1 MATASS
7 SMPPRV
13 RDPRLDF
20 YRGIAMLIIFT
31 SHTPGN
37 FWGDWIPGRFGFSDA
52 TEIFV
57 FCSGMA
63 SAIAFGGSYDR
74 RGWVLGTAR
83 VLFRC
88 WQVYWAH
95 ICLFFALAFM
105 LIALDSFGF
114 EKNYVNS
121 LNLGQFFN
129 DTKDHLFGL
138 LTLTYVPNY
147 FDILPMYIAILLMM
161 PIVMG
166 LASVHVGLAFAFC
179 AALWFIAQTRIMM
192 MLGIEQFAVSL
203 PASLTSDRP
212 WFFNPFAWQL
222 VFFTGFALVR
232 GWIPRPPVNAVLVT
246 IAAIIVLGMM
256 TLSHVAIREWGFS
269 WAGDWRRANPHLVTK
284 TDFGLGRYTH
294 FLALAYLAYAVAG
307 DGGRRLIITGRNVLA
322 RIGETLIALLTK
334 VGQQSLAV
342 FIVSMMLSIFVG
354 AIFTET
360 GTTADDVTAFKSH
373 TMVAAGN
380 ILGWAFLVFIAYTAA
395 WFKSQPWRKSAT
407 G

>member
-1 MATASS
+1 MSTYTA
-7 SMPPRV
+7 PRV

-37 FWGDWIPGRFGFSDA
+37 FWGAWIPGRFGFSDA

-63 SAIAFGGSYDR
+63 SAIAFGGSYDK

-83 VLFRC
+83 VLFRS

-95 ICLFFALAFM
+95 ICLFLAIAMM
-105 LIALDSFGF
+105 LVILDSFGF

-121 LNLGQFFN
+121 LNLGRFFN
-129 DTKDHLFGL
+129 DTQDQLFGL
-138 LTLTYVPNY
+138 LTLSYVPNY
-147 FDILPMYIAILLMM
+147 FDILPMYIVILLLM
-161 PIVMG
+161 PLVMA
-166 LASVHVGLAFAFC
+166 LARVHVGLVFGFC
-179 AALWFIAQTRIMM
+179 ALLWMLAQTRIMVAIG
-192 MLGIEQFAVSL
+192 LPQLAINL
-203 PASLTSDRP
+203 PAASFSDRP

-232 GWIPRPPVNAVLVT
+232 GWIPRPPVNWMLIALASAV
-246 IAAIIVLGMM
+246 VLGMM
-256 TLSHVAIREWGFS
+256 TLSHVAMREWGFD
-269 WAGDWRRANPHLVTK
+269 WAREWRSANRGLVTK
-284 TDFGLGRYTH
+284 TDFGIMRYTH

-307 DGGRRLIITGRNVLA
+307 DGGKRLIITGKSVFA
-322 RIGETLIALLTK
+322 QIGKTLVTLLTK

-354 AIFTET
+354 FVLTET
-360 GTTADDVTAFKSH
+360 GANADDASALKTHSY
-373 TMVAAGN
+373 VAAGN
-380 ILGWAFLVFIAYTAA
+380 ILGWAFLVFIAYTAG

>member
-1 MATASS
+1 MATATEYQ
-7 SMPPRV
+7 PPRV

-74 RGWVLGTAR
+74 RGWLLGTAR

-105 LIALDSFGF
+105 LIALDGFGF

-138 LTLTYVPNY
+138 MTMTYVPNY
-147 FDILPMYIAILLMM
+147 FDILPMYIAILLLM
-161 PIVMG
+161 PLVMA
-166 LASVHVGLAFAFC
+166 LASVHVGLAIAFC
-179 AALWFIAQTRIMM
+179 IVVWAMAQTRIMVG
-192 MLGIEQFAVSL
+192 LGIEQFAISL

-232 GWIPRPPVNAVLVT
+232 GWLPRPPVNAVLMA
-246 IAAIIVLGMM
+246 IAAAIVIGMM
-256 TLSHVAIREWGFS
+256 MLSHVAMREWGFD

-284 TDFGLGRYTH
+284 TDFGLARYTH
-294 FLALAYLAYAVAG
+294 FLALAYLAYAIAG
-307 DGGRRLIITGRNVLA
+307 DGGRRLIITGRSLFA
-322 RIGETLIALLTK
+322 RIAAKLIALLTK

-354 AIFTET
+354 FVLTET
-360 GTTADDVTAFKSH
+360 GTTADDVTPLKSH
-373 TMVAAGN
+373 SYVAAGN
-380 ILGWAFLVFIAYTAA
+380 ILGWAFLVFIAYAAA

>member
-1 MATASS
+1 MAAATPTSAT
-7 SMPPRV
+7 PVGGQRV

-31 SHTPGN
+31 SHAPNN

-63 SAIAFGGSYDR
+63 SAIAFGTSYDR

-95 ICLFFALAFM
+95 ICLFFALLFM
-105 LIALDSFGF
+105 VIAIDTGGF
-114 EKNYVNS
+114 EKIYVNS
-121 LNLGQFFN
+121 LALQVFLNN
-129 DTKDHLFGL
+129 TREALFGL

-161 PIVMG
+161 PIIMG
-166 LASVHVGLAFAFC
+166 LSKVHVGLVFAFMGGVWFL
-179 AALWFIAQTRIMM
+179 AQEDILLALGLERIAI
-192 MLGIEQFAVSL
+192 SL
-203 PASLTSDRP
+203 PASFTNDRP

-232 GWIPRPPVNAVLVT
+232 GWIPTPPVNKWLVSL
-246 IAAIIVLGMM
+246 ALLIVLGMM
-256 TLSHVAIREWGFS
+256 TVSHVAIREWGFS
-269 WAGDWRRANPHLVTK
+269 WAQDWRIANAMFITK
-284 TDFGLGRYTH
+284 TEIGAIRFLH
-294 FLALAYLAYAVAG
+294 FLSVAYLAYAVAG
-307 DGGRRLIITGRNVLA
+307 DGGKHLIVQGKTAASRLAKFFVTI
-322 RIGETLIALLTK
+322 LTK

-354 AIFTET
+354 FILDLT
-360 GTTADDVTAFKSH
+360 GDGH
-373 TMVAAGN
+373 LPVALVN
-380 ILGWAFLVFIAYTAA
+380 ILGWAFLVGIAYTAG

>member
-1 MATASS
+1 MKMAAATPTDAL
-7 SMPPRV
+7 PVGGRI

-31 SHTPGN
+31 SHAPNN

-63 SAIAFGGSYDR
+63 SAIAFGTSYDR

-95 ICLFFALAFM
+95 VCLFFALLFM
-105 LIALDSFGF
+105 LIALDSFEF
-114 EKNYVNS
+114 EKVYVNS
-121 LNLGQFFN
+121 LALQVFLNN
-129 DTKDHLFGL
+129 TSDALFGL
-138 LTLTYVPNY
+138 LTMTYVPNY
-147 FDILPMYIAILLMM
+147 FDILPMYIVILLMM
-161 PIVMG
+161 PLIMALSYVRIELVFG
-166 LASVHVGLAFAFC
+166 LIAL
-179 AALWFIAQTRIMM
+179 LWFMGQTRVLQAIGLERIT
-192 MLGIEQFAVSL
+192 LGL
-203 PASLTSDRP
+203 PASFTNDRQ

-232 GWIPRPPVNAVLVT
+232 GWIPTPPVNKYLVT
-246 IAAIIVLGMM
+246 LAAVITIGFMS
-256 TLSHVAIREWGFS
+256 LSHVAIREWGFT
-269 WAGDWRRANPHLVTK
+269 WAQDWRVSNAMWISKSDIGFV
-284 TDFGLGRYTH
+284 RYIH
-294 FLALAYLAYAVAG
+294 FLAVAYLAYAVAG
-307 DGGRRLIITGRNVLA
+307 DGGKRLIVEGRTALGK
-322 RIGETLIALLTK
+322 IGKFLVTVLTK

-342 FIVSMMLSIFVG
+342 FIVSMILSIFVG
-354 AIFTET
+354 FVLDQT
-360 GTTADDVTAFKSH
+360 GDGH
-373 TMVAAGN
+373 LPVALSN
-380 ILGWAFLVFIAYTAA
+380 ILGWAFLIGIAYTAA